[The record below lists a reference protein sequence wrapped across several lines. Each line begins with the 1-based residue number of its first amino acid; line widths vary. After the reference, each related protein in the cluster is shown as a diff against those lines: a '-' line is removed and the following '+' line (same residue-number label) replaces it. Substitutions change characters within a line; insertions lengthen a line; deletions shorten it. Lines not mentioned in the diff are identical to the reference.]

1 MGAGHRHGPHDG
13 ALAFR
18 GRLLVVL
25 ALTAAVLVAQVVGGL
40 LSGSLALLADAGHML
55 TDVAGLTVSLLAM
68 QIAARPPMP
77 EKTFGYL
84 RAEVLAASANAALL
98 LGVAVWVVIEAVRR
112 LREPPEVESGV
123 MLAVALVGLAV
134 NAVGL
139 LLLHSGQ
146 QQGLHLRGA
155 YLEVLGDLVGSAAVI
170 VAALVIGV
178 TGFTLADPIASLVIV
193 ALIVPRAL
201 ALLREAVD
209 VLLEATPKGMDLGE
223 VRRHMVELSHVH
235 DVHDLHVWSLG
246 TSAPVLSAHVVVDDS
261 CFLDGH
267 APQLIDE
274 LQACLAWHFDVEHS
288 TFQLEPASH
297 ADHEHATHH

>member
-68 QIAARPPMP
+68 QIAARPATP

-274 LQACLAWHFDVEHS
+274 LQACLAGHFDVEHS

>member
-68 QIAARPPMP
+68 QIAARPATP

-98 LGVAVWVVIEAVRR
+98 LGVAVWVVVEAVRR
-112 LREPPEVESGV
+112 LREPPEVASGV

-170 VAALVIGV
+170 AAALVIGA

-223 VRRHMVELSHVH
+223 VRRHMVELPHVR

-246 TSAPVLSAHVVVDDS
+246 TSAPVLSAHVVVDNS

-274 LQACLAWHFDVEHS
+274 LQACLAGHFDVEHS